1 MWELSRA
8 SCRTAV
14 GSISSSSKAK
24 TEVLS
29 SPLRDMGAVKAL
41 ISDTLATN
49 GCSYRRVFFLT
60 TSSLRHEGGI
70 FGAASGREADLMEVL
85 GLCSLLPCRLCV
97 CDPSRTPP

>member
-1 MWELSRA
+1 M
-8 SCRTAV
+8 
-14 GSISSSSKAK
+14 GSVSSSSKAK

-29 SPLRDMGAVKAL
+29 SPLRDMGAVKTL

-70 FGAASGREADLMEVL
+70 FGAASGTEADPEADLMEVL